1 MPSKAKKELTP
12 QQKKVQTVLN
22 WILNVVCVLII
33 LFALVLSVV
42 SISQSTNS
50 DNLPHLGKNYFL
62 AVKTDSMSGTF
73 EVGDMIVCKQYDGS
87 TTLQVGQVITF
98 RVIMGQASYV
108 NTHRIIEVIDGAN
121 GTHSYRTQGDHEAS
135 ADTRLVGQS
144 NIIATWGT
152 PGVKGADG
160 KYNKDSYGKILKGV
174 GKINN
179 WLNDEEHMTASGKSI
194 RYFLVIVLPLILLFV
209 AYAAVLIYSLVKN
222 KVAKAQEVAV
232 NDLSEEEKARLAQEY
247 LASQGIT
254 IPEQQE
260 APVEESVEEPV
271 EEANNEPTDAE
282 TPAEEATEEVQE
294 EVVAEDE
301 DKKDEE

>member
-12 QQKKVQTVLN
+12 QQKKLQTIMN
-22 WILNVVCVLII
+22 WVLNVVCILII
-33 LFALVLSVV
+33 VFALALSIV

-50 DNLPHLGKNYFL
+50 DNLPHLGKSYYL

-73 EVGDMIVCKQYDGS
+73 EVGDMIVAKQYDGK
-87 TTLQVGQVITF
+87 TALQVGQVITF
-98 RVIMGQASYV
+98 RVIMGQTSFI
-108 NTHRIIEVIDGAN
+108 NTHRIIEVIEGAN
-121 GTHSYRTQGDHEAS
+121 GTYSYRTQGDHEAS

-152 PGVKGADG
+152 PGSQAD
-160 KYNKDSYGKILKGV
+160 KSSYGKVLKGV

-179 WLNDEEHMTASGKSI
+179 WLNDEDHLSSSGKSI

-209 AYAAVLIYSLVKN
+209 AYAFVLIYSLVKN
-222 KVAKAQEVAV
+222 KLAKAQEVAV

-254 IPEQQE
+254 IPEQQQETTEEASTDAVEETAEEEVAQEE
-260 APVEESVEEPV
+260 APVEETVEESPV
-271 EEANNEPTDAE
+271 
-282 TPAEEATEEVQE
+282 
-294 EVVAEDE
+294 DE

>member
-1 MPSKAKKELTP
+1 MPNKAKKELTP
-12 QQKKVQTVLN
+12 QQKKLQSIMNWVLN
-22 WILNVVCVLII
+22 VICILII
-33 LFALVLSVV
+33 VFALVLSVV

-50 DNLPHLGKNYFL
+50 DNLPHLGKSFYL

-73 EVGDMIVCKQYDGS
+73 EVGDMIVAKQYDGK
-87 TTLQVGQVITF
+87 TTLEVGQVITF
-98 RVIMGQASYV
+98 RVIQGQTSYV
-108 NTHRIIEVIDGAN
+108 NTHRIVEVLQQDN
-121 GTHSYRTQGDHEAS
+121 GSFLYRTQGDHEAS

-152 PGVKGADG
+152 PTE
-160 KYNKDSYGKILKGV
+160 NGKILKGV

-179 WLNDEEHMTASGKSI
+179 WLNDEDHLSKSGKSI

-209 AYAAVLIYSLVKN
+209 AYAFVLIYSLVKN
-222 KVAKAQEVAV
+222 KLAKAQEVAV

-260 APVEESVEEPV
+260 TTEEASTDAVETAEEEVAQEEAPVEETVEESPV
-271 EEANNEPTDAE
+271 
-282 TPAEEATEEVQE
+282 
-294 EVVAEDE
+294 DE

>member
-12 QQKKVQTVLN
+12 QQKKLQTVFN
-22 WILNVVCVLII
+22 WVLNVVCVLII

-98 RVIMGQASYV
+98 RVIKGQTSFI
-108 NTHRIIEVIDGAN
+108 NTHRIIEVIEGAN

-152 PGVKGADG
+152 PGSQAEKG
-160 KYNKDSYGKILKGV
+160 SYGKVLKGV

-179 WLNDEEHMTASGKSI
+179 WLNDEEHMTSSGKSI

-254 IPEQQE
+254 IPEQQQETTEEASTDAVEETAEEEVAQEE
-260 APVEESVEEPV
+260 APVEETVEESPV
-271 EEANNEPTDAE
+271 
-282 TPAEEATEEVQE
+282 
-294 EVVAEDE
+294 DE

>member
-12 QQKKVQTVLN
+12 QQKKLQTVFN
-22 WILNVVCVLII
+22 WVLNVVCVLII

-98 RVIMGQASYV
+98 RVIKGQTSFI
-108 NTHRIIEVIDGAN
+108 NTHRIIEVIEGAN

-152 PGVKGADG
+152 PGSQAEKG
-160 KYNKDSYGKILKGV
+160 SYGKVLKGV

-179 WLNDEEHMTASGKSI
+179 WLNDEEHMTSSGKSI

-254 IPEQQE
+254 IPEQP
-260 APVEESVEEPV
+260 PVEESVEEPV
-271 EEANNEPTDAE
+271 EEATNEPTDAE
-282 TPAEEATEEVQE
+282 TPAEEAAEEAQE
-294 EVVAEDE
+294 EVVEDA